1 MKTSICERKTD
12 KIGVRKDETMNE
24 VFEHHFM
31 MNQSLE
37 MRIIVLWILSRKIKQ
52 FYSSFNLLKFYNI
65 EKK

>member
-12 KIGVRKDETMNE
+12 TKGVRKDETMNE